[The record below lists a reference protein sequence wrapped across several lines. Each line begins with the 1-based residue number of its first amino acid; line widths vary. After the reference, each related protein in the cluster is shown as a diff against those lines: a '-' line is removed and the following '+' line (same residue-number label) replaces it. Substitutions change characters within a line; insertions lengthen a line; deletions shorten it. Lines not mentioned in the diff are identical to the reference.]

1 MPELPILLAARCAA
15 CTAATALPLSL
26 FLLLTDIA
34 AGGQLVLVVL
44 DLRGEVTRGFLKL
57 TTVAYLATALVAA
70 LVLLAAPLFA
80 YQPLYR
86 WGTPWVVVGYLGF
99 AALLLSGGWYM
110 LALFRGPADQRD
122 AIASLRGR
130 RFGDRARAGAGIGAA
145 ATLLALAALFA
156 TLAGTPVGST
166 ATALAFLSAGVAVG
180 AVSTAMLL
188 GHWYL
193 VTPTLTSTPL
203 QWTIGALFVTLMVQA
218 LAFPAALVTLGSA
231 DSPDPAGLWQR
242 YALLS
247 GLWVLSAVAMPLTAV
262 GLSWLTCRLR
272 SFMST
277 TGLLYLAMAS
287 VLAGQIVGAELFL
300 LVAAG

>member
-1 MPELPILLAARCAA
+1 VPDLPILLAARCAA

-26 FLLLTDIA
+26 FLLLADIA
-34 AGGQLVLVVL
+34 AGGQLVLVLL

-80 YQPLYR
+80 YQPLYH
-86 WGTPWVVVGYLGF
+86 WGTPWVVVAYAGF
-99 AALLLSGGWYM
+99 AAFLLSGGWYA
-110 LALFRGPADQRD
+110 LALFRAPADRRGSG
-122 AIASLRGR
+122 AGVRGR
-130 RFGDRARAGAGIGAA
+130 RSADRARAGAGVGAA
-145 ATLLALAALFA
+145 AALSALAALFA
-156 TLAGTPVGST
+156 TLASTPVGST
-166 ATALAFLSAGVAVG
+166 AIVLAFLSAGVVVG

-203 QWTIGALFVTLMVQA
+203 QWTIGALFLTLALQA
-218 LAFPAALVTLGSA
+218 LAFPAALVTLGSPG
-231 DSPDPAGLWQR
+231 SAGTWR
-242 YALLS
+242 SYGLLS
-247 GLWVLSAVAMPLTAV
+247 GLWALSAVAMPLTAV

-300 LVAAG
+300 LAAAA